1 MERCVLDM
9 DHYCPWMNNCVGYRN
24 YRYFILYLIYMVVG
38 CVFAIVFIIMGS
50 IVLTANERLSSP
62 STCVILFVYAVVCT
76 YSSVCRVGE
85 VTPIGLQVIYFSAEP
100 LSSWFSAHTE
110 YFGRGVRL
118 HLGSELPFPPL
129 ADSQKINPFL
139 LIYG

>member
-50 IVLTANERLSSP
+50 IVLTANDRLSSP
-62 STCVILFVYAVVCT
+62 SMYVCM
-76 YSSVCRVGE
+76 RNG
-85 VTPIGLQVIYFSAEP
+85 
-100 LSSWFSAHTE
+100 
-110 YFGRGVRL
+110 
-118 HLGSELPFPPL
+118 
-129 ADSQKINPFL
+129 
-139 LIYG
+139 